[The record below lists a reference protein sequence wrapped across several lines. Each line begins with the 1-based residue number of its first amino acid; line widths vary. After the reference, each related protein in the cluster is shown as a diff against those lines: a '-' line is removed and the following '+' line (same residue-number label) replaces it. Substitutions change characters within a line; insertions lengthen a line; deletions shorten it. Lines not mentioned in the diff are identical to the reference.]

1 MKYQNPII
9 RGFNPDPSIC
19 RVGEDYYLVTSSF
32 EYFPG
37 IPVYHSRDL
46 VNWKLLGNCID
57 RPGMLPLAEALPDMG
72 VWAPVIRFHNGRF
85 YVTARE
91 RTFGNFIISAEH
103 PAGPWTDPVRVDI
116 GGIDPSL
123 LFDGDKAYY
132 CTNHRTEPDLEAI
145 SMVEI
150 DPDTGEMRLPIR
162 AIWHGMTHWKPQYIE
177 APHVYHIG
185 DWYYVIAAEGGTGY
199 EHCIT
204 CARSRDVWGP
214 YENCP
219 HVLLTNV
226 PVGDT
231 GVACAGHGDFVQAAD
246 GTWWCVHLGTR
257 PDDAWYSH
265 MGRETFLLPMAWRD
279 EWPVIADGKCRIDM
293 EAPLQSPQRLPA
305 AWTADFSRI
314 QPEWLFLREPVRAH
328 YAFAPSGVT
337 LVPSRVKISQDAGS
351 PTMLLIRPLDIA
363 CTVEATLRFVPQEEG
378 DEAGVTM
385 YLSSRGFLC
394 MSIRRS
400 GGRNVLTVTRS
411 MGGPRPEDRPAPE
424 GACTFRIEAGKA
436 AYRLSFAGED
446 GAFRP
451 VVTIPVLSRAQ
462 AGKCF
467 TGTLFGVY
475 AQCDR
480 ETDARAVLT
489 RFSMAR
495 RDADE

>member
-1 MKYQNPII
+1 MKYENPII

-46 VNWKLLGNCID
+46 VNWTLIGNCID

-85 YVTARE
+85 YVTAKE
-91 RTFGNFIISAEH
+91 KTFGNFIINAEN

-116 GGIDPSL
+116 TGIDPSI
-123 LFDGDKAYY
+123 LFDEGKVYY
-132 CTNHRTEPDLEAI
+132 CTNHRTEPNREAI

-150 DPDTGEMRLPIR
+150 NPDTGELLSPIR
-162 AIWHGMTHWKPQYIE
+162 SIWNGMTRWKPQYIE
-177 APHVYHIG
+177 APHVYRIG

-204 CARSRDVWGP
+204 CGRSRDVWGP

-219 HVLLTNV
+219 HLLLTNV

-231 GVACAGHGDFVQAAD
+231 GVACAGHGDFVQAAN
-246 GTWWCVHLGTR
+246 GSWWCVHLATR

-265 MGRETFLLPMAWRD
+265 MGRETFLLPMTWEND
-279 EWPVIADGKCRIDM
+279 WPVIADGKCRIHMD
-293 EAPLQSPQRLPA
+293 APLWVPQQLVPS
-305 AWTADFSRI
+305 WTADFSRI
-314 QPEWLFLREPVRAH
+314 QPEWLFLREPVREN
-328 YAFAPSGVT
+328 YAFAPTGVT
-337 LVPSRVKISQDAGS
+337 LVPSRTKINQETGS
-351 PTMLLIRPLDIA
+351 PTMLLIRPLDID
-363 CTVEATLRFVPQEEG
+363 CTVEAKLDFVPQVEG
-378 DEAGVTM
+378 DEAGITM
-385 YLSSRGFLC
+385 YLSNKGYICL
-394 MSIRRS
+394 SIKRIQ
-400 GGRNVLTVTRS
+400 GQNMLTLTRS
-411 MGGPRPEDRPAPE
+411 MGGPRPVDTPAPD
-424 GACTFRIEAGKA
+424 GPCTFRIVAEKDTYQISAAGA
-436 AYRLSFAGED
+436 DGEYRF
-446 GAFRP
+446 

-475 AQCDR
+475 AQCEED
-480 ETDARAVLT
+480 TAARAVLSHFIMT
-489 RFSMAR
+489 RS
-495 RDADE
+495 